1 MIFKILCVSLCVA
14 LLASQAHGTFD
25 GSDRFYEYVAYRKD
39 LSFFKA
45 WQTCRLQG
53 GNIASISSYEENIR
67 VLRAISQKGSLLAKW
82 YIGATDIGYEGRFF
96 WIGLNKELLP
106 TSYTNFATGQPSA
119 SSSSDDCLVMS
130 IGGKWSDAGCDGVT
144 GYVCAYRSIH

>member
-14 LLASQAHGTFD
+14 LLASQAHGFN
-25 GSDRFYEYVAYRKD
+25 EYVAYKKD

-53 GNIASISSYEENIR
+53 GNIASITSDAENDR
-67 VLRAISQKGSLLAKW
+67 VKAAITAKGSLSDKW

-96 WIGLNKELLP
+96 WIGLNMELLS
-106 TSYTNFATGQPSA
+106 TSYANYDTGKPSA
-119 SSSSDDCLVMS
+119 SSGSDDCLVMS
-130 IGGKWSDAGCDGVT
+130 TGGKWSDVGCDGVT
-144 GYVCAYRSIH
+144 GYVCAYKSIH